1 MDKYNEWQDRWKCE
15 LTVSLGKMQ
24 VFVLVRENW

>member
-1 MDKYNEWQDRWKCE
+1 MDKESERQDGWKCQ